1 MLLFTV
7 QTIQKY
13 RETAKDAF
21 SLEIFYEKMINKI
34 ILLTICYIFQ

>member
-1 MLLFTV
+1 MSLFIV

-13 RETAKDAF
+13 RKTAENAY

-34 ILLTICYIFQ
+34 ISLTICYIFQ

>member
-1 MLLFTV
+1 MSLFTV

-13 RETAKDAF
+13 RETTEDAF
-21 SLEIFYEKMINKI
+21 SLEIFFEKMINKI